1 MRRREVIA
9 GLGAA
14 IAWPHAG
21 RAQQDVKTARVGFL
35 GPAPAS
41 NYALR
46 VEMLRAGL
54 RDLGYIEGKN
64 LIFELRWANN
74 AAQLPELAREL
85 VGLNVNVIYAPSST
99 EAGAIAQV
107 TKTTPVVFGTHADPV
122 GLGHVA
128 SLARPGGNM
137 TGLTMLLTEVVTK
150 ELEFF
155 KEALPRSTKFG
166 VLYTSTA
173 PSHIPALRAVETA
186 AQRLGVQVIMVPVQQ
201 VEDFDGAFATMVQ
214 QRVEGFLVIASSL
227 TFSARALLAALALKH
242 RLPSVFGN
250 RENVEAGGLMSYA
263 PNFSDLTRRATTY
276 IDAILKGTKPADLP
290 VEQASKFELVI
301 NLKTAVALGLKL
313 PESFLLRADE
323 VIE

>member
-1 MRRREVIA
+1 M
-9 GLGAA
+9 LLTAA
-14 IAWPHAG
+14 MAWPSPVL
-21 RAQQDVKTARVGFL
+21 AQQGVKIAKVGFL

-46 VEMLRAGL
+46 VDALRAGL

-64 LIFELRWANN
+64 LVFELRWANN
-74 AAQLPELAREL
+74 ATQLPELAREL
-85 VGLNVNVIYAPSST
+85 VHLNVDVIYAPSST

-122 GLGHVA
+122 GIGHVA

-137 TGLTMLLTEVVTK
+137 TGLTMLLTDVVTK

-173 PSHIPALRAVETA
+173 PSHIPALQAVETA

-214 QRVEGFLVIASSL
+214 QRVDGFLVVASSL
-227 TFSARALLAALALKH
+227 TFSARALLAALALNH
-242 RLPSVFGN
+242 RLPSMFGN

-263 PNFSDLTRRATTY
+263 PNFNDLTRRAVTY

-301 NLKTAVALGLKL
+301 NLKTADALGLKL
-313 PESFLLRADE
+313 AESFLLRADA

>member
-1 MRRREVIA
+1 MRRRDFMTVFSTSS
-9 GLGAA
+9 L
-14 IAWPHAG
+14 WPLAG
-21 RAQQDVKTARVGFL
+21 RAQQDVKIARLGFL

-46 VEMLRAGL
+46 VEQLRAGL

-85 VGLNVNVIYAPSST
+85 VRLNVDVIYAPSST
-99 EAGAIAQV
+99 EAGAISQV
-107 TKTTPVVFGTHADPV
+107 TKTTPVVFGTHADPI

-137 TGLTMLLTEVVTK
+137 TGLTMLLTELVAK
-150 ELEFF
+150 ELEILT
-155 KEALPRSTKFG
+155 EVLPRSHKFG

-173 PSHIPALRAVETA
+173 PSHIPALQAVETA

-201 VEDFDGAFATMVQ
+201 VDDFDGAFATMVQ
-214 QRVEGFLVIASSL
+214 ERVDGFLVVASSL
-227 TFSARALLAALALKH
+227 TFSARALLAALALKY
-242 RLPSVFGN
+242 RLPSMFGN
-250 RENVEAGGLMSYA
+250 RENVAAGGLMSYA
-263 PNFSDLTRRATTY
+263 PDFGDLTRRATTY
-276 IDAILKGTKPADLP
+276 IDAILKGTKPADIP
-290 VEQASKFELVI
+290 VEQASKYELVI
-301 NLKTAVALGLKL
+301 NLKTAEALGLKL
-313 PESFLLRADE
+313 PEAFLLRADA